1 MLPEETIQNAQQQ
14 IATVVAEVQKIVI
27 GQSRLVRNLV
37 VALLAKGHILLEW
50 VPWLAKTLSIETLS
64 KAIGVSFSRIQFTP
78 DLLPSDLLGTRV
90 FDPAKVDFV
99 TRKGPIFANLVLA
112 DEINRAPAKVQSALL
127 EAMAERQVTIG
138 EEKFVLDA
146 PFVVMAT
153 QNPLEQEGT
162 YSLPEAQLDRF
173 LLKTVITYPT
183 PEEEIQIMQQMSSAD
198 LPAITKMMSKK
209 QILELQRVVEQIY
222 VSDAL
227 YQYVKNI
234 VFATRFPAQY
244 WLDELVSYID
254 WGVSP
259 RASLA
264 LIHCAK
270 VLALIAGRAYVLP
283 EDIKEIAHEVMRHR
297 LVLSFEALAADVQ
310 ADDIITKILQT
321 VPLVEEV

>member
-1 MLPEETIQNAQQQ
+1 M
-14 IATVVAEVQKIVI
+14 
-27 GQSRLVRNLV
+27 
-37 VALLAKGHILLEW
+37 
-50 VPWLAKTLSIETLS
+50 AKTLSIETLS

-138 EEKFVLDA
+138 EEKFLLDA

-162 YSLPEAQLDRF
+162 YLLPEAQLDRF

-234 VFATRFPAQY
+234 VFATRFPGQY
-244 WLDELVSYID
+244 GLGELVSYIE

-264 LIHCAK
+264 LIQCAK

-297 LVLSFEALAADVQ
+297 LVLSFEALAVDVQ
-310 ADDIITKILQT
+310 ADAIITKILQT
-321 VPLVEEV
+321 VPLVQEV

>member
-1 MLPEETIQNAQQQ
+1 
-14 IATVVAEVQKIVI
+14 
-27 GQSRLVRNLV
+27 
-37 VALLAKGHILLEW
+37 
-50 VPWLAKTLSIETLS
+50 LAKTLSIETLS

-183 PEEEIQIMQQMSSAD
+183 AEEEIQIMQQMSSAD

-244 WLDELVSYID
+244 GLDELVSYIE

-264 LIHCAK
+264 LIQCAK

-310 ADDIITKILQT
+310 ADAIITKILQT

>member
-1 MLPEETIQNAQQQ
+1 MLPEETIQDAQQQ
-14 IATVVAEVQKIVI
+14 IGAVMSEVQKMVI

-37 VALLAKGHILLEW
+37 IALLAKGHILLEW
-50 VPWLAKTLSIETLS
+50 VPGLAKTLSIETLS
-64 KAIGVSFSRIQFTP
+64 KALGVQFSRIQFTP

-90 FDPAKVDFV
+90 FDPATVDFV

-183 PEEEIQIMQQMSSAD
+183 PEEEIHIMQQMGKSD
-198 LPAITKMMSKK
+198 LPAIGKMMSKK
-209 QILELQRVVEQIY
+209 HILELQALVEQIY

-234 VFATRFPAQY
+234 VFATRFPEQY
-244 WLDELVSYID
+244 GLDELCAYID
-254 WGVSP
+254 RGVSP

-264 LIHCAK
+264 LIQCAK
-270 VLALIAGRAYVLP
+270 VLALMAWRPHVLP

-297 LVLSFEALAADVQ
+297 LVLSFEALAADMQ
-310 ADDIITKILQT
+310 ADEIITKILQT